1 MTKYT
6 TGELIKVLEK
16 FPKDTPISNDL
27 CMIWDFPDE
36 VRNTLEFKENPIN
49 YSQEKATRL
58 GLFEGD
64 WEQENTTIKAEEFKN
79 RV

>member
-6 TGELIKVLEK
+6 TNELIKVLKK
-16 FPKDTPISNDL
+16 FPKDTPIKNDL

-36 VRNTLEFKENPIN
+36 IRSTESFKENPIS
-49 YSQEKATRL
+49 YSQENATNL

-64 WEQENTTIKAEEFKN
+64 WKYDGMIVKAEEFQKE
-79 RV
+79 